1 MKYTTNKN
9 LKLPEYT
16 DVIDIADINENFEAV
31 DEHLGETIASDAGAH
46 GFRYNTQD
54 ETFEILNAN
63 GEWEEISSAGGGGIA
78 LGAVTGLTTLTSSGK
93 VYIKW
98 TDPDNIEADGITRA
112 EWAGTVLVRKAGS
125 APTNRKDGTIV
136 LDSQTKNAYSG
147 SYFCDSGLTDGTTY
161 YYKLFPYTTTK
172 LYTDSADNAF
182 SATPNPV
189 KVGNVSNISV
199 TSGSELLQIKW
210 TDPAAT
216 VVSDGVTLA
225 TWASTKVVYK
235 TGSYPTSPD
244 DGTLAINSTT
254 RNAYS
259 TSAYT
264 ISGLTNGTT
273 YYIALFP
280 ISTDGAITTD
290 ATNRI
295 TGVPNLIKIT
305 TVPSQS
311 GTLTYTGSAQSPS
324 WSNYNTTQLTLG
336 GTTSGT
342 NASSYNATFTPK
354 SGYCWSDGSTTAK
367 TVAWTI
373 GKAAGTLTL
382 SKSSVTLNS
391 TTLTDTVTVLRAG
404 DGAVTATSDN
414 TDVATV
420 SVSGTS
426 VGGTTFTIITISHVN
441 KTTGTANITV
451 KVAAGTNH
459 TAPSGKTI
467 TVTAQFV
474 STVLDDND
482 WATISDVAA
491 AGTGANYWEVGDCKG
506 ITVDGTVGTLAISGT
521 YYVYILGFAHNDTAN
536 TIDFGTFKTAAIDGI
551 DVCLIDSRY
560 GSVSSDGSIY
570 FNLNHWSSSSSS
582 YNTNYGGW
590 KGCDARYDILGSTDT
605 APSGYGSTAT
615 TSRTGYDASTTCAT
629 NPVANTLMAALPS
642 DLRAVMKPM
651 TVYTDN
657 TGAATNTAACVTTS
671 VDYLP
676 LLAEYEI
683 FGTSSHANTYEQEY
697 QSQYTYY
704 ANGNSKV
711 KYRHNETSSTAR
723 WWERSPN
730 YDNSHDF
737 CLVNTS
743 GIAYHNHS
751 RVSYGLS
758 PAFRV

>member
-9 LKLPEYT
+9 LKMPEYT
-16 DVIDIADINENFEAV
+16 DVVDINDINENFEIV
-31 DEHLGETIASDAGAH
+31 DDHLGESIASDAGAH

-54 ETFEILNAN
+54 ETFEILNAD

-78 LGAVTGLTTLTSSGK
+78 LGAVTGLTTLTASGK

-98 TDPDNIEADGITRA
+98 TDPDNIEADGITLA

-136 LDSQTKNAYSG
+136 LDSQTKNAYSD

-189 KVGNVSNISV
+189 NVGNVSNIAV
-199 TSGSELLQIKW
+199 TSGSEILQIKW

-235 TGSYPTSPD
+235 TGSYPTNPD

-305 TVPSQS
+305 TVPTQS

-342 NASSYNATFTPK
+342 NAGSYNATFTPK

-373 GKAAGTLTL
+373 GKAAGSLTL
-382 SKSSVTLNS
+382 SKSNVTLNS
-391 TTLTDTVTVLRAG
+391 TTLTDTVAVTRAG

-420 SVSGTS
+420 SVSGT
-426 VGGTTFTIITISHVN
+426 TITISHVN

-451 KVAAGTNH
+451 KVADGTNH
-459 TAPSGKTI
+459 NAPSDETI

-474 STVLDDND
+474 STVLNEND
-482 WATISDVAA
+482 WATISGVSDE
-491 AGTGANYWEVGDCKG
+491 GTGANYWDVGDCKAV
-506 ITVDGTVGTLAISGT
+506 TVSGTVGTLEVSGT
-521 YYVYILGFAHNDTAN
+521 YYVYILGFAHNDAAN
-536 TIDFGTFKTAAIDGI
+536 TIDFGTFKTSATDGV
-551 DVCLIDSRY
+551 DVCLIDSKY
-560 GSVSSDGSIY
+560 GSTSYDGSTY
-570 FNLNHWSSSSSS
+570 FNLNHRGSSSSP

-629 NPVANTLMAALPS
+629 KPVANTLMAALPS

-651 TVYTDN
+651 TIYTDN

-671 VDYLP
+671 IDYLP

-683 FGTSSHANTYEQEY
+683 FGTRTYANTYEQGY

-711 KYRHNETSSTAR
+711 KYRHSATSSTAH
-723 WWERSPN
+723 WWERSPSYSYSN
-730 YDNSHDF
+730 VF
-737 CLVNTS
+737 CTVTAS
-743 GIAYHNHS
+743 GSANFNGS
-751 RVSYGLS
+751 RISYGLS